1 MFDVRKQYNCI
12 ILVQSYCKFY
22 KLNYTCRGTII
33 IVMYVIY
40 SDSTVGR
47 SIASIYNLS
56 AHIYLGALRLSRIY
70 ISTMDLPTVLYILH
84 KHALG
89 MHV

>member
-12 ILVQSYCKFY
+12 MLVQSYCKFN

-33 IVMYVIY
+33 RVMYVIY
-40 SDSTVGR
+40 SGSTVGR
-47 SIASIYNLS
+47 SIASIYDLG
-56 AHIYLGALRLSRIY
+56 AHIYLGASVIY
-70 ISTMDLPTVLYILH
+70 LAMDLPTVLYILH